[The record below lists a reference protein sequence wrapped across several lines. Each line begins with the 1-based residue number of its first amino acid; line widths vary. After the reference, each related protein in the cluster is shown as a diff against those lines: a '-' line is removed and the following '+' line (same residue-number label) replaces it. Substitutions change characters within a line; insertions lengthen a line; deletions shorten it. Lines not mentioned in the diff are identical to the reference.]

1 MTDRI
6 TQAEYRNQRPRRR
19 PIEREHFEQK
29 ALFDWAYY
37 QCGKTPELALL
48 YAIPNGGKRAKAGA
62 GKLKAEGV
70 KAGVPDIC
78 LPVPCGKYHGLY
90 IELKAEGGRASD
102 SQRSWMA
109 ALAAQQ
115 YRVHLCIGWHAA
127 KAVIEEYLRQGPP
140 LGEGVI

>member
-6 TQAEYRNQRPRRR
+6 TISEFHAQRPRRR
-19 PIEREHFEQK
+19 PVEREHFEQVE
-29 ALFDWAYY
+29 LFRWVSL
-37 QCGKTPELALL
+37 QEKRIPELTLL
-48 YAIPNGGKRAKAGA
+48 FAIPNGGKRSKAVA

-70 KAGVPDIC
+70 RPGVPDIC

-127 KAVIEEYLRQGPP
+127 KAVIEEYLKQGPP
-140 LGEGVI
+140 LGGEVI